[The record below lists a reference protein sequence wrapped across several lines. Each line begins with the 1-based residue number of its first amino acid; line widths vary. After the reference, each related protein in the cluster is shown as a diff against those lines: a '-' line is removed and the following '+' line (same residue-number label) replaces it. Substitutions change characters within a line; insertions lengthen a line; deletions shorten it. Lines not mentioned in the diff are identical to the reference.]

1 MSNSSIRVISG
12 CMFSGKTSR
21 LLWYLKR
28 AQIADRKVILF
39 KPKIDNRYSET
50 DVVTHDNNRLAS
62 IVIEDPEHILA
73 AAADYEVV
81 GIDEIH
87 FFPAEKLTEIAEQL
101 AAAGKEVITAG
112 LDLDAEDKAFE
123 ATKELMGIAE
133 HIEKLQA
140 ICADCLKDNATRT
153 YRKSQSKARFEVGG
167 KEAYLPLCR
176 LCNAKRKAV

>member
-1 MSNSSIRVISG
+1 MRKRNNRKIRIKYLLTGFLRDRQQAGEAIQSISSTHASYQILTRLPRPEYRTRNNQFTQTMSNSSIRVISG

-39 KPKIDNRYSET
+39 KPKLDNRYSET

-87 FFPAEKLTEIAEQL
+87 FFPAEKLTDTSIS
-101 AAAGKEVITAG
+101 
-112 LDLDAEDKAFE
+112 
-123 ATKELMGIAE
+123 
-133 HIEKLQA
+133 
-140 ICADCLKDNATRT
+140 ICV
-153 YRKSQSKARFEVGG
+153 YSK
-167 KEAYLPLCR
+167 
-176 LCNAKRKAV
+176 